1 MSKAKTF
8 ELEHDMIDD
17 EAKKVIWSLQNNKR
31 TEAERNVFQPT
42 GKKPMYKNG
51 VYILSA
57 IGITFLMS
65 FALSQFSKE
74 TTNFCFL
81 IESYCFNSTENPL
94 AYTFY
99 IFMNLWI
106 LILGIGIAYL
116 IGKKL
121 GDRFKI

>member
-1 MSKAKTF
+1 MNV
-8 ELEHDMIDD
+8 DD

-31 TEAERNVFQPT
+31 TEAERNVFTPT
-42 GKKPMYKNG
+42 GKKPMNKNV

-57 IGITFLMS
+57 IGITFLLS
-65 FALSQFSKE
+65 FALSLFSKE
-74 TTNFCFL
+74 STQFCFL
-81 IESYCFNSTENPL
+81 IDSYCFNSTENPI

>member
-1 MSKAKTF
+1 MNVD
-8 ELEHDMIDD
+8 E
-17 EAKKVIWSLQNNKR
+17 EAKKVIWSLQHNKR
-31 TEAERNVFQPT
+31 TESERNAFEPT
-42 GKKPMYKNG
+42 GKKPMNKNV

-57 IGITFLMS
+57 LGITFLMS

-74 TTNFCFL
+74 TTQFCFF
-81 IESYCFNSTENPL
+81 IESNCFNSTENPL
-94 AYTFY
+94 AFTFY

-106 LILGIGIAYL
+106 LILGIGIAYW

>member
-1 MSKAKTF
+1 MNV
-8 ELEHDMIDD
+8 DD

-31 TEAERNVFQPT
+31 TEAERNVFTPT
-42 GKKPMYKNG
+42 GKKTMNKNL

>member
-1 MSKAKTF
+1 MNV
-8 ELEHDMIDD
+8 DD

-31 TEAERNVFQPT
+31 TEAERNVFAPT
-42 GKKPMYKNG
+42 GKKPMKKTV

-74 TTNFCFL
+74 TTQFCFL
-81 IESYCFNSTENPL
+81 IDSYCFNSTENPI

-121 GDRFKI
+121 GNKFKI

>member
-1 MSKAKTF
+1 MV
-8 ELEHDMIDD
+8 DD

-31 TEAERNVFQPT
+31 SEEERNVFEPT
-42 GKKPMYKNG
+42 GKKPMNKNV
-51 VYILSA
+51 VYVLSA
-57 IGITFLMS
+57 IGITYLLS
-65 FALSQFSKE
+65 FALSLFSKE
-74 TTNFCFL
+74 TTRFCFL
-81 IESYCFNSTENPL
+81 IDSYCFNSTENPI

>member
-1 MSKAKTF
+1 M
-8 ELEHDMIDD
+8 DVDD

-31 TEAERNVFQPT
+31 TEAERNVFEPT
-42 GKKPMYKNG
+42 GKKPMNKNV
-51 VYILSA
+51 VYVLSA

-74 TTNFCFL
+74 TTQFCFL
-81 IESYCFNSTENPL
+81 IENYCFNSTENPL

-106 LILGIGIAYL
+106 LILGIGVAYL

>member
-1 MSKAKTF
+1 MNV
-8 ELEHDMIDD
+8 DD

-31 TEAERNVFQPT
+31 TEAERNVFTPT
-42 GKKPMYKNG
+42 GKKTMNKNL

-121 GDRFKI
+121 GNRFKI

>member
-1 MSKAKTF
+1 MNV
-8 ELEHDMIDD
+8 DD

-31 TEAERNVFQPT
+31 TEAQRNVFTPT
-42 GKKPMYKNG
+42 GKKPMNKNF

-65 FALSQFSKE
+65 FTLSQFSKE
-74 TTNFCFL
+74 TTQFCFL